1 MSDRISIF
9 KHEAVPGCGERFPDD
24 RESLFYYWDIASR
37 PAGLGGIWWIV
48 NCNGDGSGE
57 SCSGRNGWLLSKLVR
72 RRHHR

>member
-37 PAGLGGIWWIV
+37 PAGLGGI
-48 NCNGDGSGE
+48 
-57 SCSGRNGWLLSKLVR
+57 
-72 RRHHR
+72 